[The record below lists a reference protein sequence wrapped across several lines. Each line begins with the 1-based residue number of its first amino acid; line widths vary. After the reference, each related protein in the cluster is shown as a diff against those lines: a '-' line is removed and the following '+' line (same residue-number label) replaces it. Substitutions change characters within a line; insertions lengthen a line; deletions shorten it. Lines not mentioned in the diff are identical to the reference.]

1 MEAGSVAGMEQI
13 LSRRLAAVLCADIA
27 GYSALVGADEAG
39 TVAALKGHQA
49 AVIDVLTRHGGR
61 VVNIA
66 GDGLVAEFASSV
78 AALEAGLAMQS
89 TMAARNASVPEGRRM
104 MFRVGINQGDVVHDE
119 EQIYGDGINV
129 AARLQTIAE
138 PGEICVSGKVYDE
151 VRDRTRAT
159 FRDLG
164 ERKLKNIARPV
175 RVFEV
180 SPAEAR
186 ARRAR
191 LPDGVAVEPR
201 RPSVAV
207 LPFDN
212 MGGDSEQ
219 EYFADGVVEDIITA
233 LSRFKDFA
241 VIARNSSFVY
251 KGRAVDVREVA
262 RELGVRYLL
271 EGSVRRAGTRL
282 RITAQLIDAATGAH
296 LWADKFDGTL
306 EDVFDF
312 QDRITGTVASL
323 VEPTIRWAEIERSRR
338 ERPDSIEAYDLY
350 LRALPM
356 HLSQTEAA
364 NAEAIALLLRAIE
377 FEPHNPTY
385 LVYAGNALLHRSA
398 QGWPAIGAEDHQR
411 GIALVEQALAHARDD
426 AVVLSLAAMMLIHNL
441 KDYDRGLEL
450 SRRAVT
456 LNPNNLSVM
465 MFAGIAQLHLGDLDE
480 AIACSEHAI
489 RLSPAVDGAHWPL
502 TAIAHA
508 HLIRGDHER
517 AIAWAKRSISSNP
530 SYVCTYWM
538 LAAANAHLGRLDEA
552 RRHVAALKRL
562 APETSIA
569 RIWAGQPQK
578 LPGRLSAVLDGLR
591 LAGLEEA

>member
-1 MEAGSVAGMEQI
+1 MEAASVAGMEQI

-338 ERPDSIEAYDLY
+338 ERPDSIEAP
-350 LRALPM
+350 RSIMRIRSIAGWSIP
-356 HLSQTEAA
+356 STAPPTSSTASTTPSRSRCAA
-364 NAEAIALLLRAIE
+364 ATR
-377 FEPHNPTY
+377 
-385 LVYAGNALLHRSA
+385 
-398 QGWPAIGAEDHQR
+398 
-411 GIALVEQALAHARDD
+411 
-426 AVVLSLAAMMLIHNL
+426 
-441 KDYDRGLEL
+441 L
-450 SRRAVT
+450 SRVCSTIRRPTRCSAV
-456 LNPNNLSVM
+456 
-465 MFAGIAQLHLGDLDE
+465 
-480 AIACSEHAI
+480 
-489 RLSPAVDGAHWPL
+489 
-502 TAIAHA
+502 
-508 HLIRGDHER
+508 
-517 AIAWAKRSISSNP
+517 
-530 SYVCTYWM
+530 
-538 LAAANAHLGRLDEA
+538 
-552 RRHVAALKRL
+552 
-562 APETSIA
+562 
-569 RIWAGQPQK
+569 
-578 LPGRLSAVLDGLR
+578 LPGRAPS
-591 LAGLEEA
+591 